1 MAAHSDSRP
10 STGAQRDSAQSAD
23 RTPSKGRA
31 SEPGTWNP
39 YLSNPDLESTDAESR
54 AAIPPPVAAP
64 KPRENAEAKTA
75 ASVSDSQTTDL
86 LDKLSSLTEK
96 VKDGVSKE
104 AIIDTVKK
112 FAKSMQQTVAKL
124 GGVSVPPESRTSLP
138 PNDVAT
144 SRFSMPAR
152 NSLSNSLDGYRPDR
166 DVVAPISVRPNAM
179 ELLWVCGDCGQH
191 YPRAR
196 ECPEQCTECGAPRQH
211 FYAPIED

>member
-10 STGAQRDSAQSAD
+10 STEFN
-23 RTPSKGRA
+23 RTSRA
-31 SEPGTWNP
+31 SEPGNATTWNP
-39 YLSNPDLESTDAESR
+39 YVSSPNLQSMDQVTDGSRESR
-54 AAIPPPVAAP
+54 EAIPPPVADG
-64 KPRENAEAKTA
+64 KTA
-75 ASVSDSQTTDL
+75 ASMPSAQTNKMLETLNTLTDA
-86 LDKLSSLTEK
+86 

-104 AIIDTVKK
+104 AIVDTVKR
-112 FAKSMQQTVAKL
+112 FTKSMKQTVAKL
-124 GGVSVPPESRTSLP
+124 GGVSVPERSSVLP
-138 PNDVAT
+138 NNDIAT
-144 SRFSMPAR
+144 GRFSMPAR

-196 ECPEQCTECGAPRQH
+196 ECPEECTECGAPKQH